1 MRRSL
6 GACLALALLVGV
18 LTAPSSA
25 GPTSREETATYVFDP
40 TQGGVTAWFSNDM
53 GVFFGE
59 EVVFRTEKG
68 ETSLDITI
76 ADDSGETM
84 SVAVWHRD
92 TTYVI
97 CGSAEDLAIR
107 GGKPVYVQVFLE
119 LTPAMYEGCDAP
131 ALPTQ
136 GTVTARFNAG
146 AEKYDAAKHKH
157 QHN

>member
-6 GACLALALLVGV
+6 GAGLALVLLVGGLV
-18 LTAPSSA
+18 APSNA
-25 GPTSREETATYVFDP
+25 GPRTREASATYAFDP
-40 TQGGVTAWFSNDM
+40 AQGGVTAWFSNDM
-53 GVFFGE
+53 GLFFGD
-59 EVVFRTEKG
+59 EVVFPTQKD
-68 ETSLDITI
+68 ETSVDITVT
-76 ADDSGETM
+76 DDSGETM
-84 SVAVWHRD
+84 SAAVWHRD

-136 GTVTARFNAG
+136 GMVEATFEAAAV
-146 AEKYDAAKHKH
+146 EKDHRDKHEH
-157 QHN
+157 H